1 MEQDKRCA
9 MLDADFISKL
19 YESNQMIVRI
29 LSIADFNFVCHKQT
43 GIELS
48 RHNHQALQWLN
59 ANTDITVYSDRDLI
73 QQMLE
78 LFNISAYTY
87 YADMLRR
94 SCDIFSQGFYNQ
106 YYGSLDAYLTDSWNN
121 YDLDKF
127 IRLIDS
133 CDTIIGTDNNLGE
146 IKLYTMAQILELCGI
161 EKLFIFCSD
170 DRKARFSLSNQ
181 TSVECVGA
189 IASFYLAKRYLCM
202 PKDEAQ
208 IYFDSWMD
216 FHSKTNGQTQFRV
229 VSENGRQYERIHGQ
243 DILNTIYNDG
253 FDLLKNGFLRK
264 KSSD

>member
-106 YYGSLDAYLTDSWNN
+106 YYN
-121 YDLDKF
+121 
-127 IRLIDS
+127 
-133 CDTIIGTDNNLGE
+133 
-146 IKLYTMAQILELCGI
+146 
-161 EKLFIFCSD
+161 
-170 DRKARFSLSNQ
+170 
-181 TSVECVGA
+181 
-189 IASFYLAKRYLCM
+189 
-202 PKDEAQ
+202 
-208 IYFDSWMD
+208 
-216 FHSKTNGQTQFRV
+216 
-229 VSENGRQYERIHGQ
+229 
-243 DILNTIYNDG
+243 
-253 FDLLKNGFLRK
+253 
-264 KSSD
+264 

>member
-59 ANTDITVYSDRDLI
+59 AKTDITVYSDRDLI

-106 YYGSLDAYLTDSWNN
+106 YYNKINNKSLDKDFS
-121 YDLDKF
+121 
-127 IRLIDS
+127 
-133 CDTIIGTDNNLGE
+133 
-146 IKLYTMAQILELCGI
+146 LYRGI
-161 EKLFIFCSD
+161 YCMSTQ
-170 DRKARFSLSNQ
+170 RARFSS
-181 TSVECVGA
+181 SE
-189 IASFYLAKRYLCM
+189 
-202 PKDEAQ
+202 
-208 IYFDSWMD
+208 YFA
-216 FHSKTNGQTQFRV
+216 V
-229 VSENGRQYERIHGQ
+229 
-243 DILNTIYNDG
+243 NTTY
-253 FDLLKNGFLRK
+253 R
-264 KSSD
+264 SH